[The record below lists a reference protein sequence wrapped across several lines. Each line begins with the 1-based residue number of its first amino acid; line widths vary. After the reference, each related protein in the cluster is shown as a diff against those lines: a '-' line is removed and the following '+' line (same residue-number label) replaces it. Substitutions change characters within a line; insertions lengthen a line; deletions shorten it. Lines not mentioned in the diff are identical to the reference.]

1 MRRTQ
6 WTMQGLTDAFFG
18 PFGCF
23 ERGRAALDDAGRSD
37 GGLGAVP
44 RHAPRTDRHERRGSP
59 LAARPGAEV
68 RAARPVGR

>member
-6 WTMQGLTDAFFG
+6 WTVQGLSDAFFG

-23 ERGRAALDDAGRSD
+23 ERGWAALDDADRSD

-44 RHAPRTDRHERRGSP
+44 GTHPGWIGMSGEEVP
-59 LAARPGAEV
+59 LAASPGAEV
-68 RAARPVGR
+68 RAARPVGS